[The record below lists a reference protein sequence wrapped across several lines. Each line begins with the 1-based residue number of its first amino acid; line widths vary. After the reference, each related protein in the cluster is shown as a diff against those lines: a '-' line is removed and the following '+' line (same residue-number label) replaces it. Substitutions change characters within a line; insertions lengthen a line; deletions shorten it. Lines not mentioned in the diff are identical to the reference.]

1 MRTVFTIL
9 LIIAISC
16 IQLNQIGNLSL
27 VLSQG
32 GANWTSVF
40 GYDLSLAAAL
50 TWAIGIEL
58 GVLVSVLAG
67 AKKQAVVLAAGSC
80 LINLLANQVIDFSWS
95 HTAAKIVIYVLSSY
109 LLWYFCELFA
119 EHSQEYSQQEQK
131 AEIKPVSI
139 VLAESAAQPA
149 TRSAEQ
155 KSADLIE
162 PAKQLVA
169 EKVAQV
175 ISSAKQVS
183 SAEPTKR
190 QQAKVNSAKA
200 DQLNCKYCNRTDF
213 KNQSAL
219 NAHAG
224 RCKMNPRIQKI

>member
-32 GANWTSVF
+32 GANWTNVF
-40 GYDLSLAAAL
+40 GYDLSLPAAL

-67 AKKQAVVLAAGSC
+67 AKKQAAVLAAGSC

-95 HTAAKIVIYVLSSY
+95 HTAAKIVVYALSSY

-119 EHSQEYSQQEQK
+119 EYSQQEQK
-131 AEIKPVSI
+131 AEIVAEIKPVSI
-139 VLAESAAQPA
+139 ESADSAKQPD
-149 TRSAEQ
+149 TKSAEQ
-155 KSADLIE
+155 KSAELIE
-162 PAKQLVA
+162 PANQLVA
-169 EKVAQV
+169 EKVTKL
-175 ISSAKQVS
+175 ISSAKKQPAKIK
-183 SAEPTKR
+183 SA
-190 QQAKVNSAKA
+190 QA
-200 DQLNCKYCNRTDF
+200 DQLSCQYCQRADF
-213 KNQSAL
+213 SNQSAL
-219 NAHAG
+219 NAHVG
-224 RCKMNPRIQKI
+224 RCKKKIMRAHNSAS